1 MPVPEFSTSKR
12 ALIEIMRN
20 KAPVDREYQVAK
32 AFLEIKT
39 QRSLTRATWVLG
51 FATFGLIAAAVSQII
66 TLLAV
71 RA

>member
-1 MPVPEFSTSKR
+1 MPVQEFSTSKR

-20 KAPVDREYQVAK
+20 KAPVDREHQVAK

-51 FATFGLIAAAVSQII
+51 FAIFGLIAAAVSQII